1 MSKYRRID
9 AGVKYSPCFGMLC
22 VSDELGMTSDELTD
36 VDGSIKVGD
45 AVEVVRRGEHFFFD
59 ESKQ

>member
-1 MSKYRRID
+1 
-9 AGVKYSPCFGMLC
+9 MLC